1 MHSSRGLCS
10 LIAERCVMAL
20 LLLLPTAIKLLLL
33 LHLLQDLPAP
43 NGWLRVP
50 RPRGSFPFLLHT
62 RA

>member
-10 LIAERCVMAL
+10 LVAEQCVMAL
-20 LLLLPTAIKLLLL
+20 LLHLPTAIKLPL
-33 LHLLQDLPAP
+33 LHLLQGLPAP